1 MKSQTRSTISLK
13 LDKFIHLPLSSL
25 LQKGFLVEIPKGST
39 IKSLFC
45 EHFNVEE
52 NYLEDRIQT
61 IFLDGKPVDD
71 VDKTM
76 VKNGS
81 NVALSAAM
89 PGLVGSTFRRGGVL
103 ASFRS
108 GITYK
113 QEEPASN
120 TPEDVLVSIKLF
132 NLLVNELG
140 FQFLRNG
147 IIIKRED
154 FRQLLDDGRNRS
166 LRSLHRDPLRP
177 GRLRCRPAVVPE
189 SHATGPVF
197 AQRLLRRLPES
208 ATPGAPR

>member
-1 MKSQTRSTISLK
+1 MKAQPYTTLSLT
-13 LDKFIHLPLSSL
+13 LDKKILSPFINL
-25 LQKGFLVEIPKGST
+25 LQKGFLVKTPTGST
-39 IKSLFC
+39 IKDMLC
-45 EHFNVEE
+45 DHYDVDE
-52 NYLEDRIQT
+52 NYLEHRIQT

-71 VDKTM
+71 VDKAM

-108 GITYK
+108 GITYR

-120 TPEDVLVSIKLF
+120 TPEDVVVSIKLF

-140 FQFLRNG
+140 PQFLRNG

-154 FRQLLDDGRNRS
+154 FRYILDDGSHKLKISTRS
-166 LRSLHRDPLRP
+166 VELDGEEIPYEQLYSLNGSQDSGNL
-177 GRLRCRPAVVPE
+177 LFKVFE
-189 SHATGPVF
+189 SSGTIGQ
-197 AQRLLRRLPES
+197 QRKS
-208 ATPGAPR
+208 

>member
-1 MKSQTRSTISLK
+1 MKAQPYTTLSLT
-13 LDKFIHLPLSSL
+13 LDKKILSPFMNL
-25 LQKGFLVEIPKGST
+25 LQKGFLVAIPTGST
-39 IKSLFC
+39 IKHMLC
-45 EHFNVEE
+45 DYYDVDE
-52 NYLEDRIQT
+52 NYLENRIQT

-154 FRQLLDDGRNRS
+154 FRQLLDDGSHKLKSSTRS
-166 LRSLHRDPLRP
+166 VELDGKEIPFEQLYTVGWSQ
-177 GRLRCRPAVVPE
+177 E
-189 SHATGPVF
+189 SGNLLFNVSEPSGKMGQ
-197 AQRLLRRLPES
+197 QRKS
-208 ATPGAPR
+208 

>member
-1 MKSQTRSTISLK
+1 MN
-13 LDKFIHLPLSSL
+13 L
-25 LQKGFLVEIPKGST
+25 LQKGFLVAIPTGST
-39 IKSLFC
+39 IKHMLC
-45 EHFNVEE
+45 DYYDVDE
-52 NYLEDRIQT
+52 NYLENRIQT

-154 FRQLLDDGRNRS
+154 FRQLLDDGSHKLKSSTRS
-166 LRSLHRDPLRP
+166 VELDGKEIPFEQLYTVGWSQ
-177 GRLRCRPAVVPE
+177 E
-189 SHATGPVF
+189 SGNLLFNVSEPSGKMGQ
-197 AQRLLRRLPES
+197 QRKS
-208 ATPGAPR
+208 

>member
-1 MKSQTRSTISLK
+1 LKAQPYTTLSLT
-13 LDKFIHLPLSSL
+13 LDKKILSPFINL
-25 LQKGFLVEIPKGST
+25 LQKGFLVKTPTGST
-39 IKSLFC
+39 IKDMLC
-45 EHFNVEE
+45 DHYDVDE
-52 NYLEDRIQT
+52 NYLEHRIQT

-71 VDKTM
+71 VDKAM

-108 GITYK
+108 GITYR

-120 TPEDVLVSIKLF
+120 TPEDVVVSIKLF

-140 FQFLRNG
+140 PQFLRNG

-154 FRQLLDDGRNRS
+154 FRYILDDGSHKLKISTRS
-166 LRSLHRDPLRP
+166 VELDGEEIPYEQLYSLNGSQDSGNL
-177 GRLRCRPAVVPE
+177 LFKVFE
-189 SHATGPVF
+189 SSGTIGQ
-197 AQRLLRRLPES
+197 QRKS
-208 ATPGAPR
+208 